1 MNTWAIGDIQGC
13 AGAFFRLLER
23 IAFDEHRDTLWLA
36 GDLVNRGE
44 DNVSVLRFIKR
55 LGARGK
61 VVLGNHDLHL
71 IASWQG
77 VRPPSRKDTLHDVLS
92 APDCD
97 ELLEWLA
104 SQPLL
109 IHDKGFVMTHAGI
122 PHIWDL
128 SQAKS
133 AAREVEAALAEPIA
147 RRAFVTDMYG
157 NTPAGW
163 HEGLTGTARLRVI
176 TNYFTRMR
184 FINIEG
190 ELDFDAKSSEFEPPN
205 GYLAWFRYPRQITEP
220 VIFGHWAALQGQCN
234 VDGVYALDTGCVW
247 GGELTALNLDTLE
260 RTSVPAYA

>member
-13 AGAFFRLLER
+13 ANAFFRLLER

-55 LGARGK
+55 LGEPAK

-77 VRPPSRKDTLHDVLS
+77 VRALSRKDTLHDVLR

-97 ELLEWLA
+97 ELLAWLA
-104 SQPLL
+104 CQPLL
-109 IHDKGFVMTHAGI
+109 VHDKGFVMTHAGI

-133 AAREVEAALAEPIA
+133 AAREVEAALAEPNA
-147 RRAFVTDMYG
+147 RRAFVNDMYG
-157 NTPAGW
+157 NIPAGW

-184 FINIEG
+184 FVNAEG
-190 ELDFDAKSSEFEPPN
+190 ELDFDAKSSEFEPPS
-205 GYLAWFRYPRQITEP
+205 GHIAWFRYPRRIKEP
-220 VIFGHWAALQGQCN
+220 MIFGHWAALQGQCN
-234 VDGVYALDTGCVW
+234 IDGVYALDTGCVW

-260 RTSVPAYA
+260 RVSVPA